1 VTAPAQ
7 EPAPSATIPTY
18 RYHQAPDGLK
28 TYNQLK
34 AVGLRPGGHPVVAQL
49 EWRSRLARGGLRHAW
64 LYDLELAKP
73 VRPMT
78 PAKWRAVHAALRAQ
92 LICPAC
98 GEDRGYR
105 ISPKLG
111 VCVPCHDT

>member
-1 VTAPAQ
+1 MTTISTDPPA
-7 EPAPSATIPTY
+7 SSTIPTY
-18 RYHQAPDGLK
+18 RYHEAPDGLK

-34 AVGLRPGGHPVVAQL
+34 AVGLRPGGHPVVAQI
-49 EWRSRLARGGLRHAW
+49 EWRSKLTRGEIRRAW
-64 LYDLELAKP
+64 LYDLALAKP

-92 LICPAC
+92 RICPAC

-111 VCVPCHDT
+111 VCVPCYDT

>member
-1 VTAPAQ
+1 MTTLSTDPPVSGA
-7 EPAPSATIPTY
+7 IPTY

-34 AVGLRPGGHPVVAQL
+34 AVGLRPGGQPVVAQL
-49 EWRSRLARGGLRHAW
+49 EWRSRLTRGEVRRAW
-64 LYDLELAKP
+64 LYEVALAKP

-78 PAKWRAVHAALRAQ
+78 PAKWRAVEAALRAQ
-92 LICPAC
+92 RICPAC

-105 ISPKLG
+105 IATSLG
-111 VCVPCHDT
+111 VCTPCYDN